1 MINFTILK
9 VQHFDKFFT
18 SGMYRIANAQCF

>member
-1 MINFTILK
+1 MIYYSKST